1 MPQISKSF
9 LPTSVSNFVRHFL
22 MFFVFLK
29 PFYRSLVHFFLFY
42 RSLHPVIVK
51 ARFALPQNQND
62 QLLCRHYRAI
72 LRLQKPFSRC
82 FCLFSRYLFP
92 LLLIIA
98 QFLRCFVNFISVFT
112 YSQAFCRFVLFHV
125 KHFATFGTIITC
137 YGFVSRETF

>member
-92 LLLIIA
+92 L
-98 QFLRCFVNFISVFT
+98 FLDISLFFKIFWQSKICFYLFT
-112 YSQAFCRFVLFHV
+112 SILQIC
-125 KHFATFGTIITC
+125 I
-137 YGFVSRETF
+137 VSRETFCNHRCNNHLLWFCFT